1 MPITVFRPKGD
12 VEKHSVKPLPQ
23 GCKHTE
29 ITHKTSGKIPTLGV
43 LFYTKSVESGSLMTT
58 IFLTGRHS
66 VAKPHEI

>member
-43 LFYTKSVESGSLMTT
+43 LFYMMLRPGKM
-58 IFLTGRHS
+58 
-66 VAKPHEI
+66 